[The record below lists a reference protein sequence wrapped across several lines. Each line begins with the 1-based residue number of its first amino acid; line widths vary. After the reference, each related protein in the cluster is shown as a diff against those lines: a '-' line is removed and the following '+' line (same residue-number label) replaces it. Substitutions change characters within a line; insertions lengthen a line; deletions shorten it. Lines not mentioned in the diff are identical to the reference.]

1 MAKNNGQHQKK
12 TYFTIASGWAR
23 ENSISFSTN
32 PKYTGIKLFAKDM
45 ETGEQIELK
54 YFALVTQEQVDKEG
68 NFNEKLP
75 SHRLFFA
82 LEDQENE

>member
-1 MAKNNGQHQKK
+1 MTKKNNGQQKK
-12 TYFTIASGWAR
+12 TYFTIASGWER
-23 ENSISFSTN
+23 ENSVSFSTN
-32 PKYTGIKLFAKDM
+32 PKFTRIKLFAKDM

-54 YFALVTQEQVDKEG
+54 YFALVTQEQTDKDG
-68 NFNEKLP
+68 NFNERLP